1 MGGIIPFIKEGS
13 NISSTSIYSEHPC
26 NFILKSSKM
35 ITIIESDLNNPWK
48 GREGPQGL
56 STQQSG
62 ILKARL
68 FPHFEPKKRFL
79 KKVRPKI
86 AFG

>member
-1 MGGIIPFIKEGS
+1 
-13 NISSTSIYSEHPC
+13 
-26 NFILKSSKM
+26 M